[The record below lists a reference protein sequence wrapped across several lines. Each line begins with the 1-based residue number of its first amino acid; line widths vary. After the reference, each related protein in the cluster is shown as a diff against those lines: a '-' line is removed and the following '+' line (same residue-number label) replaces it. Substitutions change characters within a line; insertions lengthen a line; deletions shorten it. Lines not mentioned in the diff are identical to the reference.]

1 MNKRWTQAERQYLRD
16 NYRVVPTSEICE
28 KLKVSEQ
35 QLYSQI
41 HFLRKRGWSFGRVS

>member
-41 HFLRKRGWSFGRVS
+41 HFLRKRGLSFGRVS